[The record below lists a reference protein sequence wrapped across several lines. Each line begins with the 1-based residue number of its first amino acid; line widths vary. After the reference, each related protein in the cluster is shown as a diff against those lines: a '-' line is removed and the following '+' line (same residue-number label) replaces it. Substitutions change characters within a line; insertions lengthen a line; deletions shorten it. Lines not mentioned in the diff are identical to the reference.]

1 MKKLIVSYLS
11 LMTFAFTANA
21 QSYLGQGYSEEQDTY
36 LLFDADSVVYAYGVE
51 TENCYEFETLAH
63 ADDGEFITLS
73 DLEGSMSIPYVL
85 DANVLLLTDEEGEV
99 AYVMNNQDLNSL
111 SNCAEIYSWSCGN
124 QGCFQTTVGD
134 GEYLSEEDCSEF
146 CSATS
151 IEEVEGKRVLVYP
164 NPFRDHTILE
174 FKDDPIEWNLYD
186 LNGRILQSERV
197 IGDRMQLNK
206 GNLPSGIYH
215 LEVIWESTVLTVKL
229 MIE

>member
-21 QSYLGQGYSEEQDTY
+21 QSYLGQWYSEEQDTY

-186 LNGRILQSERV
+186 LNGRILRSEKV

-206 GNLPSGIYH
+206 RDLPAGIYH

>member
-21 QSYLGQGYSEEQDTY
+21 QSYLGQWYSEEQDTY

>member
-1 MKKLIVSYLS
+1 M
-11 LMTFAFTANA
+11 
-21 QSYLGQGYSEEQDTY
+21 Y

-164 NPFRDHTILE
+164 NPFRDHTVLE
-174 FKDDPIEWNLYD
+174 FKDDPIEWNLHD

-215 LEVIWESTVLTVKL
+215 LEVIWESTVSTVKL

>member
-21 QSYLGQGYSEEQDTY
+21 QSYLGQWYSEEQDMY

-164 NPFRDHTILE
+164 NPFRDHTVLE

-215 LEVIWESTVLTVKL
+215 LEVIWESTVSTVKL